1 MPMPQ
6 AGPPTFSG
14 KRGMEA
20 VREDVLCAFLVL
32 RELNEYGQH
41 YNEKARI
48 EIVEK
53 ALTALR
59 NVWVDT
65 GAAPDAIEP
74 KMLEMLK
81 AGVICRGRPKKAA
94 AG

>member
-1 MPMPQ
+1 MPQ
-6 AGPPTFSG
+6 GGPSIFNG
-14 KRGMEA
+14 KRTMEA

-41 YNEKARI
+41 YNERARI

-59 NVWVDT
+59 NVWIDT
-65 GAAPDAIEP
+65 GAAPDEMEP
-74 KMLEMLK
+74 NMMALMK
-81 AGVICRGRPKKAA
+81 AGTICRGRPKKT
-94 AG
+94 GTG